1 VKLEFET
8 IVDLLESFT
17 QQIKDGVIEVT
28 QFDLRDGD
36 VLVHQTCGIVD
47 RCIGT
52 DKIIEMRY
60 KAMPPKKTQQEIYQ
74 ELHNRHYEESLYSQ
88 LTTTDEDKK
97 VANIY
102 ATKNTVKVWREQ
114 WKK

>member
-1 VKLEFET
+1 MKLKNATT
-8 IVDLLESFT
+8 IDILESFVK
-17 QQIKDGVIEVT
+17 QIKDGVIEVT

-47 RCIGT
+47 RCIVT

-60 KAMPPKKTQQEIYQ
+60 KAIPPKKTQQEVYK
-74 ELHNRHYEESLYSQ
+74 Q
-88 LTTTDEDKK
+88 LFDTAFMGYAGDNEHKTQM
-97 VANIY
+97 ANIF
-102 ATKNTVKVWREQ
+102 ASKNTVKVWREQ